1 MARSAACERPR
12 TIHTVGHSTRPLAV
26 FIALLEAHRIHVLVD
41 VRRWP
46 TSRRFPHFRGEA
58 LSEALHRRGIGYVW
72 RGDLGGYRRPEPGSV
87 NTGWKVGSFR
97 AYADFMLT
105 EAFEHIFQELEA
117 LAGRH
122 RLCLMCAEA
131 SPWRCHRQLLSD
143 AFLVRGWDV
152 RHITDRG
159 CEPHRLPKFAR
170 VEGTRILYPVPD

>member
-1 MARSAACERPR
+1 MEPRSGCEDPR
-12 TIHTVGHSTRPLAV
+12 TIHTIGHSTRSLDT
-26 FIALLEAHRIHVLVD
+26 FLNLLQAHRIEVLVD

-46 TSRRFPHFRGEA
+46 TSRRFPHFCGQT
-58 LSEALHRRGIGYVW
+58 LSEALRERGIAYVW
-72 RGDLGGYRRPEPGSV
+72 RQDLGGYRTPQPGSP

-105 EAFEHIFQELEA
+105 ETFEGIRAELES

-122 RLCLMCAEA
+122 RICLMCAEA

-143 AFLVRGWDV
+143 AFLVRGWNV

-159 CEPHRLPKFAR
+159 CAPHRLPKFAR
-170 VEGTRILYPVPD
+170 VEGSRILYSAPD